1 MTIKWDQHSHNMLQ
15 GNLNWIWN
23 FAQYLENS
31 FLWAVIGAHSQLSEP
46 SHCLDFL
53 PQMKAPHTRVS
64 ESENQFSHS
73 PHRCFHDD
81 LCVHGLR
88 LWAASAKLWMI
99 GSDIG
104 DIAEKFFF
112 FFSSSLLH
120 VVNCRHLRHC
130 SNKTLT
136 LDSNLSRL
144 YERLFC
150 FTSFNPKLSEKRHTL
165 THTVSHEKLFLLY
178 FSRVFMYYGKLS
190 IFFPSFGLHTM
201 WEIPANKTQFLAM
214 MDLGWQ
220 VDEKL
225 FSSTFADTKNI
236 FLVILG
242 APDKKGNKQHW
253 STHTKLFLHQ

>member
-64 ESENQFSHS
+64 ESENQFSSSHS

-112 FFSSSLLH
+112 FSLLLCSMLSI
-120 VVNCRHLRHC
+120 VVIFDIVRTRLLPSIPISLGCTRDYFVLRVLIPSWVRSDTHW
-130 SNKTLT
+130 
-136 LDSNLSRL
+136 
-144 YERLFC
+144 
-150 FTSFNPKLSEKRHTL
+150 HTL
-165 THTVSHEKLFLLY
+165 
-178 FSRVFMYYGKLS
+178 
-190 IFFPSFGLHTM
+190 
-201 WEIPANKTQFLAM
+201 
-214 MDLGWQ
+214 
-220 VDEKL
+220 
-225 FSSTFADTKNI
+225 
-236 FLVILG
+236 
-242 APDKKGNKQHW
+242 
-253 STHTKLFLHQ
+253 